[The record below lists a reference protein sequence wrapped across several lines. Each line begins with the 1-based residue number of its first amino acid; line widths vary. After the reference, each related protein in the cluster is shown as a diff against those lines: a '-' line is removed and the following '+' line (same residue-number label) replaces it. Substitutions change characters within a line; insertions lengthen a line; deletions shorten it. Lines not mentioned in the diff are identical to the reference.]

1 MKTQRLLSNV
11 FAAFALAAAF
21 TAQADC
27 TFPKAPDGIPD
38 GKTASEAEMIAAM
51 TAFKQFNGE
60 VTSYLTCLEKETA
73 DKISS
78 AGGATSSVVQIKSM
92 QSKKHNAALADLK
105 EITGK
110 FNEQVRVFKSR
121 NS

>member
-1 MKTQRLLSNV
+1 MKTQRLVTSI
-11 FAAFALAAAF
+11 FAAFALSLTFA
-21 TAQADC
+21 AQADC

-38 GKTASEAEMIAAM
+38 GKTATEAEMIAAM
-51 TAFKQFNGE
+51 TAFKQFNAE
-60 VTSYLTCLEKETA
+60 VTSYLSCLEKETA